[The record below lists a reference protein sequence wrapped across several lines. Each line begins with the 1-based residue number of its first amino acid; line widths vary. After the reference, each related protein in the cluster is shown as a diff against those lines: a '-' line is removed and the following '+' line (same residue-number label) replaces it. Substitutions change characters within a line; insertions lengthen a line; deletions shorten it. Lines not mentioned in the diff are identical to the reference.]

1 MPHAAFAMPAFSGMH
16 ITTQPDGTQV
26 SYCIHGD
33 ENFSYFTA
41 EDGSLLQRDPE
52 TGALHYVI
60 DNGDGTLSLGAQA
73 NSAAPLAQDARSNDL
88 ATAEALSSDGARDA
102 YQALEG
108 ISGRSVDVT
117 PSFPLLT
124 RNTANPLSL
133 DQDVIQLP
141 ESIPLLTIVVGFSDG
156 PYRDDYDWT
165 REMFT
170 GQYSTSKF
178 WSDASNDTFTFSA
191 APETSAQG
199 AGGNTN
205 QYDKEN
211 DGVVHVSL
219 DMPHGNWGGFETDE
233 QMESMVEMFVAAFE
247 AADAYVDFSAF
258 DKNGDAKLT
267 TDELALC
274 FVIAGRETSFD
285 EDNNHSI
292 WAHAWSTSSASELFG
307 KDYSFVADG
316 ISTSDYIA
324 MGESQGYRGQALVQN
339 STTTLTHELRHYL
352 GLPDLYDTTNET
364 GNAWSDWKAFGLSI
378 MDYGSWGSNIPITS
392 DNYTEVTWIPTR
404 LDPLCSY
411 LLGFTSPIE
420 ISEAGAYDVQASRTD
435 AGYQSYVIQAPG
447 TDDQFYF
454 VENRLPEGFD
464 KGLCGIY
471 GDKNGNGVEGG
482 IVVWHFDATV
492 WDENT
497 WNNTVNVATHR
508 PAIMPVYVE
517 FANDNGDIRPNIWY
531 GFRTLSFIED
541 LASTDCIDDRL
552 KRYSATEP
560 DNPDA
565 REASGVSVFAL
576 TDAQDLAT
584 FELAFSDT
592 AQDDGDGLTVLF
604 TNDVH
609 GAGLDPT
616 SDGLTYASVAALE
629 KDARIAAG
637 SGNVTLVD
645 AGDAVQ
651 GNAIATLSEGDIPLQ
666 AMLESGYDLMVPGNH
681 KFDYGTDRL
690 LELAQQAEAGGAF
703 YLATNIRN
711 SITDE
716 PLLHLGSMQTY
727 LQDGEPIVVAFI
739 GIATPE
745 TLTKSR
751 PSNFQDEN
759 GTTYVDFYGDETG
772 EALYDRVQSMVD
784 KARKDG
790 ADYVVAV
797 GHLGNQGVTPRWSSK
812 EVIANTSG
820 IDVLIDG
827 HSHEQE
833 NEHVANA
840 QGDDVLLVQ
849 TGTQLSNVGKLTLG
863 ENGFDAEFIT
873 ADDYVKKDAGV
884 TAVLEG
890 YQEEISPLPGIT
902 PLCLL
907 QLR

>member
-1 MPHAAFAMPAFSGMH
+1 MSW
-16 ITTQPDGTQV
+16 
-26 SYCIHGD
+26 
-33 ENFSYFTA
+33 
-41 EDGSLLQRDPE
+41 
-52 TGALHYVI
+52 
-60 DNGDGTLSLGAQA
+60 
-73 NSAAPLAQDARSNDL
+73 
-88 ATAEALSSDGARDA
+88 
-102 YQALEG
+102 G
-108 ISGRSVDVT
+108 I
-117 PSFPLLT
+117 
-124 RNTANPLSL
+124 
-133 DQDVIQLP
+133 
-141 ESIPLLTIVVGFSDG
+141 
-156 PYRDDYDWT
+156 
-165 REMFT
+165 
-170 GQYSTSKF
+170 
-178 WSDASNDTFTFSA
+178 
-191 APETSAQG
+191 
-199 AGGNTN
+199 
-205 QYDKEN
+205 
-211 DGVVHVSL
+211 
-219 DMPHGNWGGFETDE
+219 
-233 QMESMVEMFVAAFE
+233 
-247 AADAYVDFSAF
+247 
-258 DKNGDAKLT
+258 
-267 TDELALC
+267 
-274 FVIAGRETSFD
+274 
-285 EDNNHSI
+285 I
-292 WAHAWSTSSASELFG
+292 WACPSS
-307 KDYSFVADG
+307 
-316 ISTSDYIA
+316 
-324 MGESQGYRGQALVQN
+324 
-339 STTTLTHELRHYL
+339 
-352 GLPDLYDTTNET
+352 
-364 GNAWSDWKAFGLSI
+364 
-378 MDYGSWGSNIPITS
+378 
-392 DNYTEVTWIPTR
+392 
-404 LDPLCSY
+404 
-411 LLGFTSPIE
+411 
-420 ISEAGAYDVQASRTD
+420 
-435 AGYQSYVIQAPG
+435 
-447 TDDQFYF
+447 
-454 VENRLPEGFD
+454 
-464 KGLCGIY
+464 
-471 GDKNGNGVEGG
+471 
-482 IVVWHFDATV
+482 
-492 WDENT
+492 
-497 WNNTVNVATHR
+497 
-508 PAIMPVYVE
+508 
-517 FANDNGDIRPNIWY
+517 
-531 GFRTLSFIED
+531 IED

-552 KRYSATEP
+552 KRYSATDP

-565 REASGVSVFAL
+565 REASGVGVFAL

-681 KFDYGTDRL
+681 EFDYGTDRL

-716 PLLHLGSMQTY
+716 PLLNSGSMQTY

-759 GTTYVDFYGDETG
+759 GATYVDFYGDKTG

-849 TGTQLSNVGKLTLG
+849 TGTQLSNVGKLTLS

-907 QLR
+907 QLRQAPSARLPHLLARAYVCTVYADKHATPALEQPFAPQKGR